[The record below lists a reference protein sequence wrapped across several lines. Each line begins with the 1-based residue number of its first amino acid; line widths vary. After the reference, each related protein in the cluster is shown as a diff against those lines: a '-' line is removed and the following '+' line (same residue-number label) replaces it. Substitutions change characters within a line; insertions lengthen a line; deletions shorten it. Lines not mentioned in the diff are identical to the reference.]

1 MPTPPSPAT
10 TAPRHRPP
18 SRLSAITHSLIERS
32 TVGAACLSYV
42 DMHSQAAI
50 LQPHDFYLPCAIY
63 FSCAR
68 GAPQHSQ
75 GTVQPILSRR
85 LRTFVFPQASSTA
98 VFDRLAADAAQ
109 KGAGNGLRRT
119 VSAKHGLSAG
129 ATRRGGQVR
138 AATLVFSSAFLSDRI
153 CRLTLLSS
161 LDSIYLYFVSV
172 VHVHV
177 HVACACACA
186 CACLSSGAR
195 EGRGGRVAE
204 GAAAGRRALD
214 TSLDSGLE
222 L

>member
-1 MPTPPSPAT
+1 MISISHVRYISHVLEVPHSTP
-10 TAPRHRPP
+10 R
-18 SRLSAITHSLIERS
+18 
-32 TVGAACLSYV
+32 V
-42 DMHSQAAI
+42 
-50 LQPHDFYLPCAIY
+50 
-63 FSCAR
+63 
-68 GAPQHSQ
+68 
-75 GTVQPILSRR
+75 TVQPLLSRR

-172 VHVHV
+172 VHVH
-177 HVACACACA
+177 
-186 CACLSSGAR
+186 ACLSSGAR
-195 EGRGGRVAE
+195 AGRGGGVAE
-204 GAAAGRRALD
+204 SAAAGRRALD

>member
-1 MPTPPSPAT
+1 MISISHVRYISHVLEVPHSTP
-10 TAPRHRPP
+10 R
-18 SRLSAITHSLIERS
+18 
-32 TVGAACLSYV
+32 V
-42 DMHSQAAI
+42 
-50 LQPHDFYLPCAIY
+50 
-63 FSCAR
+63 
-68 GAPQHSQ
+68 
-75 GTVQPILSRR
+75 TVQPILSRR

-172 VHVHV
+172 VHVSHHQV
-177 HVACACACA
+177 R
-186 CACLSSGAR
+186 AR
-195 EGRGGRVAE
+195 GEEAE
-204 GAAAGRRALD
+204 LLRALQP
-214 TSLDSGLE
+214 GGE
-222 L
+222 LSTRHSTRD